1 MFLVVFSV
9 FGIYAQNVFLFGK
22 ETAFSLVKQA
32 APLNPSAEVG
42 TAAIKVRDY
51 PLLTIRTKEKLLL
64 NSPPRG
70 NGLSYE
76 YESTGSDFLRLI
88 LQDEANYYVVES
100 SGGQVTTHAIRKDLV
115 QEMLF
120 FRDASFSDGA
130 PHDRALKPL
139 ERQGLLVGSGCFLS
153 AGSVAPPSRFTR
165 RRSAALSP
173 WRWRW
178 WSYSKSGARSRAT
191 SKARD
196 RSVRPTRAVAEIPVR
211 FCDPPAGMGSFDC
224 A

>member
-1 MFLVVFSV
+1 VRLLLVVTGLFLLFALIGSIWELHSNFYRGPLICLSLFAPAYIGHTYNAFEDFGRFRLGAMFLVVFSV
-9 FGIYAQNVFLFGK
+9 FGIYTQNVFLFGK

-76 YESTGSDFLRLI
+76 YESTGSDFFRLI

-120 FRDASFSDGA
+120 SAMPASQTV
-130 PHDRALKPL
+130 H
-139 ERQGLLVGSGCFLS
+139 
-153 AGSVAPPSRFTR
+153 
-165 RRSAALSP
+165 
-173 WRWRW
+173 
-178 WSYSKSGARSRAT
+178 
-191 SKARD
+191 
-196 RSVRPTRAVAEIPVR
+196 PTTGP
-211 FCDPPAGMGSFDC
+211 
-224 A
+224 